1 MINTLYLIV
10 TVALMLAFFRIARL
24 LGVRNRIV
32 QKVSPVLTIL
42 ELLLWTIIIFWSA
55 SIFLSS
61 RSYYPVLVIT
71 LAVLFTLLLTWFYL
85 KDIVAGYI
93 FRVRHNPVKGQI
105 LTCETI
111 QGSVRKLGL
120 SQLTVETDKGQWL
133 RIPYSSVVTRIL
145 SLQSPRRI
153 VPGETILEL
162 TVNRWYNL
170 GKMEKILKKVLAQSP
185 WCIAS
190 KPINIQFILEENKV
204 KISFFVLDPIY
215 VQQVKDRL
223 ANSLVFEAPISLKRG
238 NN

>member
-1 MINTLYLIV
+1 MINTFYLIV

-32 QKVSPVLTIL
+32 QKITPVLTIL

-61 RSYYPVLVIT
+61 RSYYPILVIT

-105 LTCETI
+105 LTCETVH
-111 QGSVRKLGL
+111 GSVRILGL
-120 SQLTVETDKGQWL
+120 SQLTVETDEGQWL
-133 RIPYSSVVTRIL
+133 RIPYSSVVNRSL
-145 SLQSPRRI
+145 SLQSPRQI
-153 VPGETILEL
+153 VPGETTLEL
-162 TVNRWYNL
+162 SVHRWDNP
-170 GKMEKILKKVLAQSP
+170 GKLEKMLKKVLAQSP

-190 KPINIQFILEENKV
+190 KPINIQFIPEENKV
-204 KISFFVLDPIY
+204 KISFFLLDYVY

-223 ANSLVFEAPISLKRG
+223 ASSLREINKG
-238 NN
+238 G

>member
-1 MINTLYLIV
+1 
-10 TVALMLAFFRIARL
+10 MLAFFRIARL

-32 QKVSPVLTIL
+32 QKITPVLTIL

-61 RSYYPVLVIT
+61 RSYYPILVIT

-105 LTCETI
+105 LTCETVH
-111 QGSVRKLGL
+111 GSVRILGL
-120 SQLTVETDKGQWL
+120 SQLTVETDEGQWL
-133 RIPYSSVVTRIL
+133 RIPYSSVVNRSL
-145 SLQSPRRI
+145 SLQSPRQI
-153 VPGETILEL
+153 VPGETTLEL
-162 TVNRWYNL
+162 SVHRWDNP
-170 GKMEKILKKVLAQSP
+170 GKLEKMLKKVLAQSP

-190 KPINIQFILEENKV
+190 KPINIQFIPEENKV
-204 KISFFVLDPIY
+204 KISFFLLDYVY

-223 ANSLVFEAPISLKRG
+223 ASSLREINKG
-238 NN
+238 G